1 MKVKDNLFGYP
12 DNPYKSDY
20 KIIMGDT
27 LTTLQTIESGL
38 FDLIITSSPYNIGKE

>member
-1 MKVKDNLFGYP
+1 MKVKENLFGYS

-27 LTTLQTIESGL
+27 LNTLQDIETGN
-38 FDLIITSSPYNIGKE
+38 LI